1 MAAEDGIYSV
11 TLMEQLYS
19 QFQKLSTHDHEEC
32 GQHGVLGVIGIF
44 VSAHHA
50 NRESKVSEAPGLG
63 TVSEIATVEV
73 TERLNFRELPITV
86 AHLNFSLTEM
96 YARRFDPKQ

>member
-63 TVSEIATVEV
+63 TVSEVATVEV
-73 TERLNFRELPITV
+73 IERLMF
-86 AHLNFSLTEM
+86 LTELLHTGSRA
-96 YARRFDPKQ
+96 YVAVIQ